1 MVGVPGQEVLS
12 VPTLEGRM
20 AVEIRGP
27 RKAGPPVVCL
37 HGLSA
42 NRATWE
48 PVADRLRHRRF
59 ILVDLLGRGQS
70 DAARVARYDLES
82 EAQRVIL
89 VLQALG
95 LQSPILAGHSHGA
108 AVAVAAA
115 SGANALG
122 LLLVN
127 PVTPELSRP
136 AALTAL
142 KYPAVRSLVAPALR
156 LFRRS
161 LTRYMLVRRVFADG
175 AAVPAGV
182 VDRYAAPWADA
193 ERSRCLPTI
202 LSDWD
207 PAELERFAAPPGVPV
222 HVYAGAEDRRIDPG
236 SARRWAATL
245 GGTFSLAAGCGHS
258 APEERATEVAM
269 VLEDL
274 VTAICAREQE
284 ETRDDQE

>member
-1 MVGVPGQEVLS
+1 M
-12 VPTLEGRM
+12 
-20 AVEIRGP
+20 
-27 RKAGPPVVCL
+27 AGPPVVCL

-42 NRATWE
+42 NRTTWN
-48 PVADRLRHRRF
+48 PVADRLRHRSLL
-59 ILVDLLGRGQS
+59 LVDLLGRGES
-70 DAARVARYDLES
+70 DAARGARYDLDS
-82 EAQRVIL
+82 EARRLVH

-95 LQSPILAGHSHGA
+95 LKRPVLAGHSHGA
-108 AVAVAAA
+108 AIAVAAA
-115 SGANALG
+115 ARANAVG

-127 PVTPELSRP
+127 PVTPDVSRP

-142 KYPAVRSLVAPALR
+142 KYPAVRSLVGPALR

-175 AAVPAGV
+175 ASVPAGA

-193 ERSRCLPTI
+193 ERAGCLPTI

-207 PAELERFAAPPGVPV
+207 PMELERFAAAPAVPV
-222 HVYAGAEDRRIDPG
+222 RVFAGAEDRRIDPNA
-236 SARRWAATL
+236 ARRWAATL

-258 APEERATEVAM
+258 APEERATEVAV

-284 ETRDDQE
+284 ETQDDQE